1 MKREPEQIEIAT
13 KAPHPQVLAQVLVQ
27 SLVVGDGDSR
37 RRIAFMRRMPTEK
50 GAALPGLIWLCGFKS
65 DMCSTKATALDHW
78 AMERGRGFLRFDYS
92 GHGQSDGRFED
103 GTISDWLA
111 ESLAVI
117 RSQSEGPQILVGS
130 SMGGW
135 LALLCARAL
144 ADAGES
150 ARLHG
155 LVLIAPAVDF
165 TEKLIFEKLTP
176 EAQAQIEKDGV
187 FLRPSAYSAEPY
199 PITKKLIEDGRS
211 HCLFGATIRSH
222 CPVHILQGMRDDD
235 VPWQHATMLVE
246 HLAGDPVVLSLIK
259 DGDHRL
265 SRDEDIIRL
274 QQAIAAL

>member
-1 MKREPEQIEIAT
+1 VKREPGQIEIAA
-13 KAPHPQVLAQVLVQ
+13 KAPHPQVLAQFLD
-27 SLVVGDGDSR
+27 VGEAQAR
-37 RRIAFMRRMPTEK
+37 RRIAFIRREAGVL

-65 DMCSTKATALDHW
+65 DMTSTKASALDQW
-78 AMERGRGFLRFDYS
+78 AQEQGRSFLRFDYS

-103 GTISDWLA
+103 GTIGDWLA

-117 RSQSEGPQILVGS
+117 RTRSTGPQILVGS

-144 ADAGES
+144 AQAGE
-150 ARLHG
+150 ADRLRG

-165 TEKLIFEKLTP
+165 TEKLIFERLSP
-176 EAQAQIEKDGV
+176 EAVQQIESDGV
-187 FLRPSAYSAEPY
+187 FLRPSAYSPEPY
-199 PITKKLIEDGRS
+199 PITRKLIAEGRQ
-211 HCLFGATIRSH
+211 HLLFGGEIRTH
-222 CPVHILQGMRDDD
+222 CPVHILQGMRDED

-246 HLAGDPVVLSLIK
+246 HLAGDPVVLSLVK

-265 SRDEDIIRL
+265 SRPEDLIRL

>member
-1 MKREPEQIEIAT
+1 MKGEPEQIEIAAD
-13 KAPHPQVLAQVLVQ
+13 APHPQVLAQFLDCGEAVA
-27 SLVVGDGDSR
+27 R
-37 RRIAFMRRMPTEK
+37 RRIAFMRRDARAHGT
-50 GAALPGLIWLCGFKS
+50 ALPGLVWLCGFKS
-65 DMCSTKATALDHW
+65 DMTSTKATALDQW
-78 AMERGRGFLRFDYS
+78 AAAQGRSFLRFDYS

-103 GTISDWLA
+103 CTIGDWLA

-117 RSQSEGPQILVGS
+117 RAQSTGPQILVGS

-144 ADAGES
+144 AEAGE
-150 ARLHG
+150 ANRLHG

-165 TEKLIFEKLTP
+165 TEKLIYERLSP
-176 EAQAQIEKDGV
+176 EALQQIESNGV
-187 FLRPSAYSAEPY
+187 FLRPSAYSPDPY
-199 PITKKLIEDGRS
+199 PITKQLIAEGRQ
-211 HCLFGATIRSH
+211 HLLFGKEIRTH
-222 CPVHILQGMRDDD
+222 CPVHILQGMRDED

-265 SRDEDIIRL
+265 SRPEDLMRL